1 MRGLLLVFLFLLVLL
16 NGLFVAAE
24 IGLVRSRR
32 ARLEVM
38 ANEGQRGARMAID
51 QIRRIDEYIAACQVG
66 ITLCSIGIGFLGEPS
81 LAKLLEPVFGGGSDA
96 AAAVIAVVLAFVI
109 VTALHITFGELSPKL
124 LTIPRAEG
132 TARRLARPLGA
143 FRAASAPFTVGLSAV
158 AARVV
163 RPFGVRTETLEE
175 EHTSE
180 DIKILIAQSK
190 TGGQLDP

>member
-1 MRGLLLVFLFLLVLL
+1 MTGLLLVFLLLLVLL

-81 LAKLLEPVFGGGSDA
+81 IAKLLEPVFGGSSDA
-96 AAAVIAVVLAFVI
+96 VATAVSVVIAFLF
-109 VTALHITFGELSPKL
+109 VTALHITIGELVPKL
-124 LTIPRAEG
+124 LAISHAE
-132 TARRLARPLGA
+132 TTLRRLSSPLEG
-143 FRAASAPFTVGLSAV
+143 FRAVSAPFTFLLSGL
-158 AARVV
+158 ARRIV
-163 RPFGVRTETLEE
+163 RLFGVHTASLTEST
-175 EHTSE
+175 TS
-180 DIKILIAQSK
+180 DDLKVLIAQSQ
-190 TGGQLDP
+190 TGGSL